1 MKLLRF
7 FAASLLAAAPALPQ
21 LAPPNAQGVTMGH
34 IHLNAA
40 DPLAA
45 TAFWTGLVGAQPY
58 EHGSLKGVAVPGVII
73 LYTKKAPA
81 GPSVGSSVDHVGFT
95 VPNLQTYID
104 KFAKTSWKTIPSTA
118 GGVQLMIDG
127 PDDARIELTE
137 DKTST
142 VPIRFH
148 HVHFDTPDP
157 KAIQAWYLEKFGATR
172 STRAKWDSGELP
184 GANLTY
190 GQADVTAPSLGR
202 AIDHIGFEVN
212 GLEAFCKKL
221 ADIGVKFD
229 APYRVIPQLR
239 LSLAFLTDPWGTRI
253 ELTEG
258 LANKDGLAK

>member
-1 MKLLRF
+1 MKKAMKLLPF
-7 FAASLLAAAPALPQ
+7 LATTLLAAAPGLSQ

-34 IHLNAA
+34 IHLNSA
-40 DPLAA
+40 DPVAA
-45 TAFWTGLVGAQPY
+45 TAFWTDLVGAQPY
-58 EHGSLKGVAVPGVII
+58 EHGSLKGVSVPGVVI
-73 LYTKKAPA
+73 LFTRKAPT
-81 GPSVGSSVDHVGFT
+81 GPSVGSSVDHIGFT
-95 VPNLQTYID
+95 VPNLRTYID
-104 KFAKTSWKTIPSTA
+104 TFAKTSWKTTPSTA

-127 PDDARIELTE
+127 PDGARIELTE

-172 STRAKWDSGELP
+172 STRAKWDSGEIP

-190 GQADVTAPSLGR
+190 GHADATAPTLGR
-202 AIDHIGFEVN
+202 AIDHIGFEIH

-221 ADIGVKFD
+221 AANGVKLD
-229 APYRVIPQLR
+229 TPYRVMPQLG

-258 LANKDGLAK
+258 LAN

>member
-1 MKLLRF
+1 MKLLPF
-7 FAASLLAAAPALPQ
+7 LAASLLAAAPAFPQ

-40 DPLAA
+40 DPAAA
-45 TAFWTGLVGAQPY
+45 TVFWTDLVGAQPY
-58 EHGSLKGVAVPGVII
+58 EHGSLKGVSVPGVVIWF
-73 LYTKKAPA
+73 TRKAPT
-81 GPSVGSSVDHVGFT
+81 GPSVGSSVDHIGFT

-104 KFAKTSWKTIPSTA
+104 KFAKTPYNTIPSTA

-127 PDDARIELTE
+127 PDGARIELTE
-137 DKTST
+137 DKAST

-172 STRAKWDSGELP
+172 STRAKWDSGEIP

-190 GQADVTAPSLGR
+190 GPAGATAPTAGR
-202 AIDHIGFEVN
+202 AIDHIGFEIA

-221 ADIGVKFD
+221 AESGVKLD
-229 APYRVIPQLR
+229 TPYRAMPQLG

-258 LANKDGLAK
+258 LAKKDGLAK